1 MTTQQVHSTVE
12 EITQRIVELKSLEN
26 DLIQKLSKEHQIVD
40 CVNLLETL
48 HERVVMNRMLE
59 GVKA

>member
-1 MTTQQVHSTVE
+1 MSTLQLDTVE

-59 GVKA
+59 VVKA